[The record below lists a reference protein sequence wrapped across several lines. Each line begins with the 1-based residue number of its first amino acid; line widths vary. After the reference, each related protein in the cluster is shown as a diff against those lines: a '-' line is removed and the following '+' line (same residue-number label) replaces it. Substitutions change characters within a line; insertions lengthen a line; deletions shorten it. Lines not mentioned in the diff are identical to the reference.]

1 MRTINERKT
10 LGEILSSST
19 NDVLI
24 EEHIIIMIREKAR
37 DEFSGV
43 CKYIYETGEL
53 ESIDYDS
60 YSLNDYYDKYR
71 WKNKNE
77 LVVWQDLTGEPEEQ
91 YYNDSVD
98 HMEMCSRYILG
109 TGT

>member
-91 YYNDSVD
+91 YNDSVD
-98 HMEMCSRYILG
+98 HMRMCSRYIIG
-109 TGT
+109 TRI

>member
-53 ESIDYDS
+53 ESIDYS
-60 YSLNDYYDKYR
+60 FQGAR
-71 WKNKNE
+71 
-77 LVVWQDLTGEPEEQ
+77 TGGKP
-91 YYNDSVD
+91 
-98 HMEMCSRYILG
+98 HGLR
-109 TGT
+109 